1 MILRRIFLVTLAGL
15 AGLFALQAQ
24 EKPAAPPTTNQ
35 PAPTKPAAKDQFGD
49 DLPAGAI
56 ARMGTVRWRHGNAV
70 VFIGFSRGGKEVVT
84 ACQDGIF
91 HIWDAATGKELR
103 RFSVPNAA
111 VMTQVTNLGARMIRN
126 QSTLA
131 RVALSADGLTLA
143 SAGHDGTLRLWDVQN
158 GKELRQFKSAQFNGM
173 SGLAFAPDGKTLA
186 SKSQNNA
193 IQIWNVADGKE
204 LRQLNKQ
211 PANRAYVSSQANSLA
226 YSGDGKLLASG
237 TMEMEDNKWSS
248 SVKIFEMD
256 TGKELSQIK
265 GQQFGVPGSLVFT
278 ADKKLVAWVGGDSMI
293 HVNEVATGKELKQV
307 GGPLRGGYLSS
318 LLFLPDNKTLLS
330 KGYQEEAVHFWDV
343 TTGKETRQLGES
355 GDNQAGALAM
365 IYGYGYSSQLLALT
379 ADGKTLAC
387 GGLGNT
393 VRLWDMATGKEHI
406 AGGGHQGAVAS
417 LSVSP
422 DSKTVFSWGYDGVV
436 RQWEAETGKEQR
448 NFRLPS
454 GATTVAFSPDGRFV
468 AYNMM
473 PQTTAIWDLATG
485 KELRQLRDKDPQ
497 AAMVF
502 MPFGMANNLCF
513 ANDSQT
519 LALRSWDGA
528 AHLWNA
534 ASGKAM
540 HTLSDPGSSTN
551 PNMMLNYP
559 YGGGFSAMAFS
570 PNGMFLATVGPLF
583 KPMVND
589 NNRAIMLQRQAT
601 SAVIRLWHVPTGRM
615 LRQFDEQAQGIG
627 VLAFSP
633 DGHSIASGNF
643 NNTISLWETATGKE
657 RGQIQA
663 QGQVS
668 CLAYSADGWSLL
680 SSGPDQTIR
689 QWDVRELRLTGQVK
703 GHLGNITA
711 VAFAPDGR
719 RVFSAS
725 DDTTLLAWDRASLGK
740 SERPPV
746 IALDAKQ
753 LDECWNDLASTDAKK
768 AASALWKMVQA
779 PAQTMPYLR
788 ARLKPVPAVE
798 EKRIEQLVADL
809 DSNRFVVRQQA
820 YRELAKLGELAA
832 PSLKKAMGGEL
843 SLEMKRRIEQLEEE
857 IVGGKA
863 LSADDLRQL
872 RSSEVL
878 ERIGSPDA
886 RQVLEVLARGAPG
899 AELTRDAQAA
909 AERLARKNSA
919 TP

>member
-1 MILRRIFLVTLAGL
+1 MILRRILLVALAGF
-15 AGLFALQAQ
+15 AGLLGLHAQ
-24 EKPAAPPTTNQ
+24 EKPAASPINQ
-35 PAPTKPAAKDQFGD
+35 PSPATPAVKDQFGD
-49 DLPAGAI
+49 DLPAGAS
-56 ARMGTVRWRHGNAV
+56 ARMGTVRWRHGSAV
-70 VFIGFSRGGKEVVT
+70 VFVGFSKGDKEVIT

-91 HIWDAATGKELR
+91 HVWDAVTGKELR
-103 RFSVPNAA
+103 HFSAPNAA
-111 VMTQVTNLGARMIRN
+111 IVNQVTNIGMRMIRN
-126 QSTLA
+126 QSALA
-131 RVALSADGLTLA
+131 RVALSADGMILA
-143 SAGHDGTLRLWDVQN
+143 SGGHDGTIHLWDVQN
-158 GKELRQFKSAQFNGM
+158 GKELRHLRASQLNGM

-186 SKSQNNA
+186 SKSQNNS
-193 IQIWNVADGKE
+193 IQLWNVADGKE

-211 PANRAYVSSQANSLA
+211 VANRAYVTSQGNSLA

-237 TMEMEDNKWSS
+237 SMEMEDNKWSS
-248 SVKIFEMD
+248 SVKVFEVD
-256 TGKELSQIK
+256 TGKELTQVK
-265 GQQFGVPGSLVFT
+265 GQQGVPGSLVFT
-278 ADKKLVAWVGGDSMI
+278 SDKKLIAWVGGDSMI
-293 HVNEVATGKELKQV
+293 HVNEVATGKEVKQV
-307 GGPLRGGYLSS
+307 GGPMRGSYLSS
-318 LLFLPDNKTLLS
+318 LLFLADNKTLLA

-355 GDNQAGALAM
+355 GDNQAGAMAM
-365 IYGYGYSSQLLALT
+365 MYGIGYSSQLLALT
-379 ADGKTLAC
+379 ADGKTIAS
-387 GGLGNT
+387 GGLSNT
-393 VRLWDMATGKEHI
+393 VRLWDMASGKEL
-406 AGGGHQGAVAS
+406 AASGGHQGSVVS
-417 LSVSP
+417 LGVSP

-448 NFRLPS
+448 HFRLPS
-454 GATTVAFSPDGRFV
+454 GASTVAFSADGRFV

-473 PQTTAIWDLATG
+473 PQTTGIWDLAAG
-485 KELRQLRDKDPQ
+485 KELRQLRGKDPQ
-497 AAMVF
+497 GPIF
-502 MPFGMANNLCF
+502 MPYGLTNNLCF

-528 AHLWNA
+528 AHVWNA
-534 ASGKAM
+534 ASGKVL
-540 HTLSDPGSSTN
+540 HTLSDPASSTN
-551 PNMMLNYP
+551 PNVMLNYP

-570 PNGMFLATVGPLF
+570 PSGMFLATVGPVI
-583 KPMVND
+583 KPVVND
-589 NNRAIMLQRQAT
+589 NNRAVMLQRQMT
-601 SAVIRLWHVPTGRM
+601 QAVIRLWHVPTGRM
-615 LRQFDEQAQGIG
+615 LRQFDEQPQGIG
-627 VLAFSP
+627 ALAFSP

-663 QGQVS
+663 QSHVS
-668 CLAYSADGWSLL
+668 CLAFSADGLSLIA
-680 SSGPDQTIR
+680 SGSDQVIR
-689 QWDVRELRLTGQVK
+689 QWDVREMKLTGQVK
-703 GHLGNITA
+703 GHQGAINS

-719 RVFSAS
+719 HVFSAS

-746 IALDAKQ
+746 ATLDAKQ
-753 LDECWNDLASTDAKK
+753 LDECWNDLAGTDARK

-809 DSNRFVVRQQA
+809 DSNRFTVRQQA

-832 PSLKKAMGGEL
+832 PSLKKAMGGDL

-857 IVGGKA
+857 MVGGKA
-863 LSADDLRQL
+863 LSPEDLRQL
-872 RSSEVL
+872 RAAEVL

-886 RQVLEVLARGAPG
+886 RQVLEVLAKGAPG